1 MTREPAYLRGVAF
14 CAAAGMLASFNGIL
28 FRGVES
34 AEDWQVVFWRSGTM
48 AVVLFALLAV
58 RKRGRV
64 VAAFRAAG
72 WPAIVAGLT
81 LGASN
86 FTFSLAMIHTTVANA
101 LFINAGAPFLAA
113 ILSWFLLK
121 ESVAMATV
129 VAMIVA
135 FAGVGVMVVDGLVG
149 GELFGNAMAVA
160 AAITYA
166 CFAVALRG
174 GRGADMLPAV
184 VIGGVF
190 SASVAFFVEQGAVF
204 VSWHDGAMSVGMGLF
219 TMSTS
224 FALHGR
230 RAVCRGGAGHT
241 ARTDGSRVRTDLGPD
256 SIQRSSLHA
265 VAHRWCARAFG
276 HRRAC
281 GVEHEARGHRGPARA
296 AAPHG
301 LSCRASGPITAS
313 VLATGTRLMG
323 TAENLALE
331 LPIEWPKNTEGGRA
345 RASASAAKKRR

>member
-224 FALHGR
+224 FALFT
-230 RAVCRGGAGHT
+230 AGA
-241 ARTDGSRVRTDLGPD
+241 RYV
-256 SIQRSSLHA
+256 
-265 VAHRWCARAFG
+265 
-276 HRRAC
+276 
-281 GVEHEARGHRGPARA
+281 A
-296 AAPHG
+296 AAPAI
-301 LSCRASGPITAS
+301 LLAQMEVVFGPIW
-313 VLATGTRLMG
+313 VLILFSEVPSTLSLIGGALVLSAIVGHAAWSMKRGGTEAPPVPPPLMD
-323 TAENLALE
+323 
-331 LPIEWPKNTEGGRA
+331 
-345 RASASAAKKRR
+345 

>member
-34 AEDWQVVFWRSGTM
+34 AEDWQVVFWRSGMM
-48 AVVLFALLAV
+48 AVVLFALLVV

-64 VAAFRAAG
+64 ITAFRAAG

-86 FTFSLAMIHTTVANA
+86 VTFSLAMIHTTVANA

-113 ILSWFLLK
+113 ILSWFLLE

-129 VAMIVA
+129 VAMVVA

-166 CFAVALRG
+166 CFAVALRR

-184 VIGGVF
+184 VIAGAF
-190 SASVAFFVEQGAVF
+190 SASVACFVEQGAVL
-204 VSWHDGAMSVGMGLF
+204 VSWHDGAMSAGMGIF

-224 FALHGR
+224 FALFT
-230 RAVCRGGAGHT
+230 AGA
-241 ARTDGSRVRTDLGPD
+241 RYV
-256 SIQRSSLHA
+256 
-265 VAHRWCARAFG
+265 
-276 HRRAC
+276 
-281 GVEHEARGHRGPARA
+281 A
-296 AAPHG
+296 AAPAI
-301 LSCRASGPITAS
+301 LLAQMEVVFGPIW
-313 VLATGTRLMG
+313 VLVLFSEVPSTLSLIGGALVLSAIVGHALWSMKRGVAGAAPAPPPLM
-323 TAENLALE
+323 E
-331 LPIEWPKNTEGGRA
+331 
-345 RASASAAKKRR
+345 

>member
-48 AVVLFALLAV
+48 AVVLFALLAM

-64 VAAFRAAG
+64 ITAFRAAG

-101 LFINAGAPFLAA
+101 LFINAGAPFIAA
-113 ILSWFLLK
+113 ILSWVVLR
-121 ESVAMATV
+121 ETVGTGTV
-129 VAMIVA
+129 VAMVVA

-149 GELFGNAMAVA
+149 GELYGNVMAVA
-160 AAITYA
+160 AAVTYA
-166 CFAVALRG
+166 CFAVALRS

-190 SASVAFFVEQGAVF
+190 SAAVAFFVEEGAVL
-204 VSWHDGAMSVGMGLF
+204 VSWHDGAMSMGMGLF

-224 FALHGR
+224 FALFT
-230 RAVCRGGAGHT
+230 AGA
-241 ARTDGSRVRTDLGPD
+241 RYV
-256 SIQRSSLHA
+256 
-265 VAHRWCARAFG
+265 
-276 HRRAC
+276 
-281 GVEHEARGHRGPARA
+281 A
-296 AAPHG
+296 AAPAV
-301 LSCRASGPITAS
+301 LLAELEVVFGPIW
-313 VLATGTRLMG
+313 VLLLFGEVPSTLSLIGG
-323 TAENLALE
+323 ALV
-331 LPIEWPKNTEGGRA
+331 LSAIAGHALWTMKHGG
-345 RASASAAKKRR
+345 SAAPPVPPPLMD